1 MAYPTAV
8 NDEITDG
15 VTQANVTVLGQ
26 APAMAMGVIY
36 QAQANA
42 IAQLFTG
49 RSGEEDLLALMT
61 ALKAVDGTS

>member
-15 VTQANVTVLGQ
+15 ITQANVTVLGQ

-42 IAQLFTG
+42 IANLFTG
-49 RSGEEDLLALMT
+49 MSGADNLQALQSS
-61 ALKAVDGTS
+61 LKAVEGAS